1 MTGATRPH
9 DTAGPGAEGPASRP
23 RAHRPSPAWL
33 PIGLVVALV
42 AAMALD
48 TTVVRIDPDAE
59 PAAGTFS
66 PAAFGAAELPRIRA
80 AVETRAVD
88 AVELAAAIAADKQAA
103 AERHGTA
110 AGIGAVMPVRFTG
123 IVGEGRSG
131 VYDVAVKG
139 LPEELR
145 VRVQTGPAV
154 NGTDL
159 RDAPGD
165 ILFGQ
170 FTNQIEYQDAGAAIN
185 DELKRQ
191 VLEGL
196 GSDTLTGREISITG
210 VFKLVNPKSW
220 LVTPV
225 DVKLL

>member
-1 MTGATRPH
+1 MTGATDTH
-9 DTAGPGAEGPASRP
+9 DTARPAERG
-23 RAHRPSPAWL
+23 RAPSPRTWA
-33 PIGLVVALV
+33 IGGAVLALTV
-42 AAMALD
+42 AMALD
-48 TTVVRIDPDAE
+48 TTVVPLDPEGGA
-59 PAAGTFS
+59 PVGFS
-66 PAAFGAAELPRIRA
+66 PAAFGAAEFPRIRT

-88 AVELAAAIAADKQAA
+88 AVELADAIAADKDAA
-103 AERHGTA
+103 VEAHGTP

-123 IVGEGRSG
+123 TVGEGKSG
-131 VYDVAVKG
+131 VYDVAVEG
-139 LPEELR
+139 LPDELR

-170 FTNQIEYQDAGAAIN
+170 FTNQIEYQDAGSAIN
-185 DELKRQ
+185 DELKRS

-196 GSDTLTGREISITG
+196 DTSALTGREISVTG
-210 VFKLVNPKSW
+210 VFKLINPKSW

-225 DVKLL
+225 DLKLL